1 MNRRI
6 VVGLILAWIGV
17 AALHAQDFE
26 HAFQQAQEAFELR
39 SANAQQSLKAYLA
52 DYPYTPYIDEVYTM
66 QGILLTEQKQYKPAV
81 QTMAKVDVKQL
92 SRKMI
97 PLYNFHMGYAYFQL
111 GEESKALTYLQRLKK
126 KDNPYALQATYYT
139 GCCYY
144 NQREYGKALVEF
156 LTLEQNGGYQQIAPY
171 YIVQIY
177 YAQGAYDKVLE
188 RAEVLL
194 ADYPENE
201 YNDELHR
208 IAGEIYYRDSVY
220 EKAVSHLKDYHQLR
234 VEKKQEVLRNDLYLL
249 GISNYRIQ
257 QYADAITYLKQV
269 KQEADSISESSC
281 LHLGHC
287 YLRMNDIE
295 KAKLAYAAAVQFDI
309 TPALREEAMY
319 NYVQVTYLQNSALG
333 ESITAFQQF
342 IKEYPQSKY
351 IDKVYALMADM
362 YVTSKNYQAAL
373 DALMEVQQ
381 PNAKVLETR
390 QYLRYQLAVDAFVQ
404 DKMGDVKKWSG
415 EVIAHEVGTSTYK
428 TEAYYLSAQA
438 EYRMRQYEACMA
450 QLNLYEQQG
459 NIAQSN
465 NQVAALYLKAYAA
478 FNLKDFATAESLY
491 RRYAQQVTSCES
503 TYADAH
509 NRIGDCLFQ
518 ARRFQ
523 EAIDTYQQ
531 VVKCNKIGVDY
542 ALLQQGFALGLLHRY
557 PEKIEVLRDLTKEYP
572 QSDYVD
578 DALYEIARAE
588 LQQNRPQEAISVYQ
602 ALLQDHPTSNY
613 AAKTS
618 LELGMAY
625 RTLKQYDNAIQ
636 TFKNTIEQYPGSE
649 EAYSA
654 LDGMEQI
661 YVETNHVEEYIA
673 YTKTIARMN
682 MQLASSEDSLMYVT
696 AELQYLMG
704 NYPQAAAGLSTY
716 LARFCPNGRY
726 CTIATYYAANSY
738 YQLKQYDNAIEQ
750 YSLLADMNGNPYM
763 EEACMRVA
771 ELSYD
776 KAEYR
781 TAYYYFQQMSQVAS
795 SSAKRI
801 TAQLGML
808 RCSQNMAD
816 TTSVIAVASKLL
828 EEQQIDSVT
837 RNEALYCRAK
847 AYWQGEQYGL
857 ALVDL
862 TPIAKEVRTQQGAE
876 AKYLLAACYYHL
888 GAIDM
893 AEQEIMSFT
902 QMRTSHQYWLAK
914 SLILLSDINVDRQE
928 LFQAKQYLLALQNN
942 YHAQDDIQ
950 KAIESKLQRIAQLE
964 VQQTTDTTQIQQL

>member
-1 MNRRI
+1 MNRRF
-6 VVGLILAWIGV
+6 VVGLIFAWIG
-17 AALHAQDFE
+17 LMPIYAQDYE
-26 HAFQQAQEAFELR
+26 YAFKQAQEAFELR
-39 SANAQQSLKAYLA
+39 SATAQQRLKMYLT
-52 DYPYTPYIDEVYTM
+52 DYPYTPYTDEVYTM
-66 QGILLTEQKQYKPAV
+66 EGIILTEQKQYKQAI
-81 QTMAKVDVKQL
+81 QIMAKADAKQL
-92 SRKMI
+92 SRKII

-111 GEESKALTYLQRLKK
+111 GEEDKALTHLQRLKK
-126 KDNPYALQATYYT
+126 KDNPYALQATYYV

-144 NQREYGKALVEF
+144 NQKEYGRALVEF
-156 LTLEQNGGYQQIAPY
+156 LTLEQSGGYQQIAPY

-177 YAQGAYDKVLE
+177 YAQGEYDKVLE
-188 RAEVLL
+188 RAESLL
-194 ADYPENE
+194 KDYPENE

-208 IAGEIYYRDSVY
+208 MVGEIYYQDSVY
-220 EKAVSHLKDYHQLR
+220 DKAVSHLEDYHKLR
-234 VEKKQEVLRNDLYLL
+234 LEKKQDVLRNDLYLL
-249 GISNYRIQ
+249 GISNYCIK
-257 QYADAITYLKQV
+257 QYDAAIECLKQV
-269 KQEADSISESSC
+269 KQEADSISESTC
-281 LHLGHC
+281 LHLGHS
-287 YLRMNDIE
+287 YLRVNDIE
-295 KAKLAYAAAVQFDI
+295 KAKLAYAAAVQFNI
-309 TPALREEAMY
+309 TPSVREEAMY

-342 IKEYPQSKY
+342 ITEYPQSKY

-362 YVTSKNYQAAL
+362 YLTSKNYQAAL

-381 PNAKVLETR
+381 PNKKVLETR
-390 QYLRYQLAVDAFVQ
+390 QYLRYQLAVDALLQ
-404 DKMGDVKKWSG
+404 DKMSDVLKWTN
-415 EVIAHEVGTSTYK
+415 EVINYESATSAYK
-428 TEAYYLSAQA
+428 TESYYLSAQA
-438 EYRMRQYEACMA
+438 QYRMRQYEACIA
-450 QLNLYEQQG
+450 QLNLYEKQA

-465 NQVAALYLKAYAA
+465 NQVPALYVKAYAA

-491 RRYAQQVTSCES
+491 RQYAKQTTPCES
-503 TYADAH
+503 TYADAQ

-523 EAIDTYQQ
+523 EAIDVYQQ
-531 VVKCNKIGVDY
+531 VVECNKIGVDY
-542 ALLQQGFALGLLHRY
+542 AMLQQGFALGLLHRY
-557 PEKIEVLRDLTKEYP
+557 PEKIQVLRTLTTQYP
-572 QSDYVD
+572 HSDNVD

-588 LQQNRPQEAISVYQ
+588 LQQENPQEAIDVYQ
-602 ALLQDHPTSNY
+602 TLLQNYPNSNY
-613 AAKTS
+613 AARTS

-625 RTLKQYDNAIQ
+625 RTLKQYDNATQ

-654 LDGMEQI
+654 LDGMEHI
-661 YVETNHVEEYIA
+661 YVETNNVEEYIA

-750 YSLLADMNGNPYM
+750 YSALADVNGNPYM

-771 ELSYD
+771 ELSFD

-781 TAYYYFQQMSQVAS
+781 TAFYYFQQMSKVAS
-795 SSAKRI
+795 SSSKRI

-808 RCSQNMAD
+808 RCGQNIAD
-816 TTSVIAVASKLL
+816 TTSVITVATALL
-828 EEQQIDSVT
+828 EEHAIDSVT

-847 AYWQGEQYGL
+847 AYWQGQQYGL
-857 ALVDL
+857 ALVDF

-876 AKYLLAACYYHL
+876 AKYLLAECYYHL

-902 QMRTSHQYWLAK
+902 QQRTSHQYWLAK
-914 SLILLSDINVDRQE
+914 SLILLSDINVDRNE

-942 YHAQDDIQ
+942 YHTQDDIQ
-950 KAIESKLQRIAQLE
+950 KAIETKLQHIAQLE

>member
-6 VVGLILAWIGV
+6 VVGLILAWMGV

-66 QGILLTEQKQYKPAV
+66 QGILLTEQKQYKAAV

-92 SRKMI
+92 SRKSV

-111 GEESKALTYLQRLKK
+111 GEEDKALTYLQRLKK

-188 RAEVLL
+188 RAEMLL
-194 ADYPENE
+194 ADYPKNE

-220 EKAVSHLKDYHQLR
+220 EKAASHLKDYHQLR
-234 VEKKQEVLRNDLYLL
+234 KEKKQEVLRNDLYLL
-249 GISNYRIQ
+249 GISNYRIKH
-257 QYADAITYLKQV
+257 YDDAIVYLKQV
-269 KQEADSISESSC
+269 KQEADSISESNC

-295 KAKLAYAAAVQFDI
+295 KAKLAYAAAIQFQI

-342 IKEYPQSKY
+342 IKEYPQSRY

-362 YVTSKNYQAAL
+362 YVTSKNYHAAL

-381 PNAKVLETR
+381 PNAKILDTR

-404 DKMGDVKKWSG
+404 DKMNDVQKWSG
-415 EVIAHEVGTSTYK
+415 EVITHEDGTSAYK

-438 EYRMRQYEACMA
+438 EYRMRQYDACMA

-478 FNLKDFATAESLY
+478 FQMKDFATAESLY
-491 RRYAQQVTSCES
+491 RKYIEQVTPCES

-509 NRIGDCLFQ
+509 NRIGDCMFQ

-523 EAIDTYQQ
+523 EAIDMYQQ
-531 VVKCNKIGVDY
+531 VVKCHKIGVDY

-572 QSDYVD
+572 QSDHVD

-588 LQQNRPQEAISVYQ
+588 LQQDHLQDAIAVYQ
-602 ALLQDHPTSNY
+602 ALLQDYPNSNY

-625 RTLKQYDNAIQ
+625 RTLKQYDNATQ
-636 TFKNTIEQYPGSE
+636 TFKKTIEQYPGSE

-661 YVETNHVEEYIA
+661 YVETNNVEEYIA
-673 YTKTIARMN
+673 YTKTISRMN

-738 YQLKQYDNAIEQ
+738 YQLKQYENAIEQ
-750 YSLLADMNGNPYM
+750 YSALADMNGNPYM

-808 RCSQNMAD
+808 RCSRNMVD

-828 EEQQIDSVT
+828 EEPQIDSVT

-857 ALVDL
+857 ALVDF

>member
-1 MNRRI
+1 
-6 VVGLILAWIGV
+6 
-17 AALHAQDFE
+17 
-26 HAFQQAQEAFELR
+26 
-39 SANAQQSLKAYLA
+39 
-52 DYPYTPYIDEVYTM
+52 
-66 QGILLTEQKQYKPAV
+66 
-81 QTMAKVDVKQL
+81 
-92 SRKMI
+92 
-97 PLYNFHMGYAYFQL
+97 
-111 GEESKALTYLQRLKK
+111 
-126 KDNPYALQATYYT
+126 
-139 GCCYY
+139 
-144 NQREYGKALVEF
+144 
-156 LTLEQNGGYQQIAPY
+156 
-171 YIVQIY
+171 
-177 YAQGAYDKVLE
+177 
-188 RAEVLL
+188 
-194 ADYPENE
+194 
-201 YNDELHR
+201 
-208 IAGEIYYRDSVY
+208 
-220 EKAVSHLKDYHQLR
+220 
-234 VEKKQEVLRNDLYLL
+234 
-249 GISNYRIQ
+249 
-257 QYADAITYLKQV
+257 
-269 KQEADSISESSC
+269 
-281 LHLGHC
+281 
-287 YLRMNDIE
+287 
-295 KAKLAYAAAVQFDI
+295 
-309 TPALREEAMY
+309 
-319 NYVQVTYLQNSALG
+319 
-333 ESITAFQQF
+333 
-342 IKEYPQSKY
+342 
-351 IDKVYALMADM
+351 
-362 YVTSKNYQAAL
+362 
-373 DALMEVQQ
+373 
-381 PNAKVLETR
+381 
-390 QYLRYQLAVDAFVQ
+390 
-404 DKMGDVKKWSG
+404 
-415 EVIAHEVGTSTYK
+415 
-428 TEAYYLSAQA
+428 
-438 EYRMRQYEACMA
+438 MRQYEACMA

-491 RRYAQQVTSCES
+491 RRYAQQVTPCES

-531 VVKCNKIGVDY
+531 VVKCQKIGVDY

-557 PEKIEVLRDLTKEYP
+557 SEKTEVLRSLTKEYP

-588 LQQNRPQEAISVYQ
+588 LQQNRPQEAIAVYQ

-625 RTLKQYDNAIQ
+625 RTLKQYDNATE
-636 TFKNTIEQYPGSE
+636 TFKKTIEQYPGSE

-801 TAQLGML
+801 TAQVGML

-950 KAIESKLQRIAQLE
+950 TAIESKLQAIAQKE
-964 VQQTTDTTQIQQL
+964 AQQSTDTTYIQQL

>member
-1 MNRRI
+1 
-6 VVGLILAWIGV
+6 
-17 AALHAQDFE
+17 
-26 HAFQQAQEAFELR
+26 
-39 SANAQQSLKAYLA
+39 
-52 DYPYTPYIDEVYTM
+52 
-66 QGILLTEQKQYKPAV
+66 
-81 QTMAKVDVKQL
+81 
-92 SRKMI
+92 
-97 PLYNFHMGYAYFQL
+97 
-111 GEESKALTYLQRLKK
+111 
-126 KDNPYALQATYYT
+126 
-139 GCCYY
+139 
-144 NQREYGKALVEF
+144 
-156 LTLEQNGGYQQIAPY
+156 
-171 YIVQIY
+171 
-177 YAQGAYDKVLE
+177 
-188 RAEVLL
+188 
-194 ADYPENE
+194 
-201 YNDELHR
+201 
-208 IAGEIYYRDSVY
+208 
-220 EKAVSHLKDYHQLR
+220 
-234 VEKKQEVLRNDLYLL
+234 
-249 GISNYRIQ
+249 
-257 QYADAITYLKQV
+257 
-269 KQEADSISESSC
+269 
-281 LHLGHC
+281 
-287 YLRMNDIE
+287 
-295 KAKLAYAAAVQFDI
+295 
-309 TPALREEAMY
+309 
-319 NYVQVTYLQNSALG
+319 
-333 ESITAFQQF
+333 
-342 IKEYPQSKY
+342 
-351 IDKVYALMADM
+351 
-362 YVTSKNYQAAL
+362 
-373 DALMEVQQ
+373 
-381 PNAKVLETR
+381 
-390 QYLRYQLAVDAFVQ
+390 
-404 DKMGDVKKWSG
+404 
-415 EVIAHEVGTSTYK
+415 
-428 TEAYYLSAQA
+428 
-438 EYRMRQYEACMA
+438 
-450 QLNLYEQQG
+450 
-459 NIAQSN
+459 
-465 NQVAALYLKAYAA
+465 
-478 FNLKDFATAESLY
+478 
-491 RRYAQQVTSCES
+491 
-503 TYADAH
+503 
-509 NRIGDCLFQ
+509 
-518 ARRFQ
+518 
-523 EAIDTYQQ
+523 
-531 VVKCNKIGVDY
+531 
-542 ALLQQGFALGLLHRY
+542 
-557 PEKIEVLRDLTKEYP
+557 
-572 QSDYVD
+572 
-578 DALYEIARAE
+578 
-588 LQQNRPQEAISVYQ
+588 
-602 ALLQDHPTSNY
+602 LQDHPTSNY

-625 RTLKQYDNAIQ
+625 RTLKQYDNATE
-636 TFKNTIEQYPGSE
+636 TFKKTIEQYPGSE

-801 TAQLGML
+801 TAQVGML

-950 KAIESKLQRIAQLE
+950 TAIESKLQAIAQKE
-964 VQQTTDTTQIQQL
+964 AQQSTDTTYIQQL

>member
-6 VVGLILAWIGV
+6 VVGLILAWMGV

-26 HAFQQAQEAFELR
+26 HAFQQAQEAFEVR

-52 DYPYTPYIDEVYTM
+52 NYPYTPYVDEVYTM

-126 KDNPYALQATYYT
+126 KDNPYALQATYYV

-415 EVIAHEVGTSTYK
+415 EVIAHATAPSTYK

-491 RRYAQQVTSCES
+491 RRYAQQVTPCES

-531 VVKCNKIGVDY
+531 VVKCQKIGVDY

-557 PEKIEVLRDLTKEYP
+557 SEKTEVLRSLTKEYP

-588 LQQNRPQEAISVYQ
+588 LQQNRPQEAIAVYQ

-801 TAQLGML
+801 TAQVGML

-950 KAIESKLQRIAQLE
+950 TAIESKLQAIAQKE
-964 VQQTTDTTQIQQL
+964 AQQSTDTTYIQQL